1 MRKILGMA
9 LAVLLSAGAA
19 GAQDFDAGVAA
30 YHRGDYAAALK
41 EWRPLA
47 EAGLVEAQVNLGIMY
62 RLGEGVPQDK
72 AEAARWD
79 RLAAGQGDAQAQ
91 FNLAVQYDNG
101 DGVPQDK
108 TEAARWYRLAA
119 DQGYANAQLNVG
131 FMYDFGEGVSQD
143 KAEAVRWYRLA
154 ADQGNAKAQTN
165 LGAMYFVGEGV
176 LQNNIQAHMRGNI
189 GCALGDEGGCKI
201 RDMAEA
207 KMTPA
212 DISEA
217 QRRARVC
224 MESDY
229 KDCD

>member
-143 KAEAVRWYRLA
+143 KAEAVRWYQLEL
-154 ADQGNAKAQTN
+154 D
-165 LGAMYFVGEGV
+165 VEGV
-176 LQNNIQAHMRGNI
+176 KVRAVEDGDGGEFHALIAELED
-189 GCALGDEGGCKI
+189 ALGDEGGCKI